1 MNGETGALEQFTGAI
16 ARHDAA
22 QLRDRDDAPASS
34 TLWKG
39 SGQEVLVA
47 LCSALGLLTWG

>member
-34 TLWKG
+34 TFWKG